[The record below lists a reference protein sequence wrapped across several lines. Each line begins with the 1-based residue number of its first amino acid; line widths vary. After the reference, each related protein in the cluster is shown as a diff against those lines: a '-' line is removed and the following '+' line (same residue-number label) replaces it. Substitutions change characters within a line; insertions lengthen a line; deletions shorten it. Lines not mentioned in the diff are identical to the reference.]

1 MVSTGPDTAGAHELT
16 NFEGAAAWRNM
27 SQPSGTRS
35 GGKATCSFQNFGSR
49 LSGLR
54 PRVQGL
60 VASSG
65 IMKGGSF
72 RDPGSVSKAT
82 ITIISWFCYCYESD
96 DCSHYISISNH

>member
-54 PRVQGL
+54 PRV
-60 VASSG
+60 
-65 IMKGGSF
+65 
-72 RDPGSVSKAT
+72 
-82 ITIISWFCYCYESD
+82 
-96 DCSHYISISNH
+96 